1 MTYKKGFILF
11 PDEYNMPVYRI
22 SPFKTKDVSKNYAV
36 AQRNLHDPTL
46 IETQLNRAQ
55 TSFHYTINGREGI
68 YIALNSYGLQKSDLV
83 TILTTSQNF
92 YISSC
97 VTKEIE
103 KFCKWNREVTNE
115 TKIIFVNHE
124 FGTVHPE
131 MEKLAATG
139 IPIIEDCCTTF
150 FSQDERNMVGKYGDF
165 AVYSFPKFFPI
176 QIGGLLVN
184 NKNKQILNSAIDKE
198 SKLYIQKV
206 LTYHLNNKS
215 KLLEKRNS
223 IFTYALELYKKLG
236 FTNFFSINPNQV
248 PSVMMLKN
256 NGIIKDL
263 PALKTHLWNH
273 GIQSSVFYGEDA
285 FFIPSHQN
293 LKKVDIMYFY
303 EVLDTYSKEQ
313 T

>member
-1 MTYKKGFILF
+1 MFVIK
-11 PDEYNMPVYRI
+11 PDEFLLPAYRI
-22 SPFKTKDVSKNYAV
+22 SPFRTADVAYNHQLPKNDWSMEYFSERFSGMEYV
-36 AQRNLHDPTL
+36 L
-46 IETQLNRAQ
+46 
-55 TSFHYTINGREGI
+55 TINGREAIHLALKI
-68 YIALNSYGLQKSDLV
+68 YNLEKHDVV

-97 VTKEIE
+97 VTREIE
-103 KFCKWNREVTNE
+103 KFCKWNREITDK
-115 TKIIFVNHE
+115 TKIILVNHE
-124 FGTVHPE
+124 FGTVYPD
-131 MEKLAATG
+131 MEKLETLG

-150 FSQDERNMVGKYGDF
+150 FSQDEQNKVGKYGDF

-184 NKNKQILNSAIDKE
+184 NKNKQISNSAIDKE

-206 LTYHLNNKS
+206 LSYHLGS
-215 KLLEKRNS
+215 ESELLEKRQT
-223 IFTYALELYKKLG
+223 IHMYALEQFKKLG
-236 FTNFFSINPNQV
+236 FTNFFPINPLQV

-293 LKKVDIMYFY
+293 LTKVDIMYFY
-303 EVLDTYSKEQ
+303 EVLHNYSKKQ
-313 T
+313 S